1 MIAERPSKGTQPKA
15 RGAMTVRT
23 IPVMLAVIGAFCVGG
38 LGAGAHATPKTLRVG
53 LVIAVGPNPGADA
66 DLRQLFLGDVKRLGV
81 TGRVVYLPPSFV
93 ATGALTTLAREHY
106 DLIVT
111 GCNVDPAF
119 VGPVAAR
126 YPGSRFLMPC
136 FTYAVLGR
144 KARNVEG
151 WFFRSEEASY
161 LAGYLAVRMESRRGA
176 KPVISSV
183 GGYKVDQVDAFIAG
197 YEAGARRAD
206 PGVQTL
212 HGYAQSFND
221 LAKCRSVATAQIAQG
236 AGVVFG
242 VAGVCSLGALQA
254 AKAKHAWGIG
264 VDTDQSALG
273 SFILTSVLKHFDV
286 GLFDAIR
293 SLTRGQLRTGG
304 DEVFNLRNEGVGLGR
319 ISPKVP
325 ASLRR
330 EVSAIKEKIVSG
342 TIRVPST
349 LR

>member
-1 MIAERPSKGTQPKA
+1 MSMR
-15 RGAMTVRT
+15 VRT
-23 IPVMLAVIGAFCVGG
+23 IPVALAIFGVILVGG
-38 LGAGAHATPKTLRVG
+38 LGPSAPAAPKPLRVG
-53 LVIAVGPNPGADA
+53 LVIAVGPSPGADA
-66 DLRQLFLGDVKRLGV
+66 DLHQLFLDDVKRLGV

-93 ATGALTTLAREHY
+93 ATGSLTTLAREHY

-136 FTYAVLGR
+136 FRYETLGR

-151 WFFRSEEASY
+151 FAFRSEEASY
-161 LAGYLAVRMESRRGA
+161 LAGYLAVRMESRTAAR
-176 KPVISSV
+176 PVISSV

-206 PGVQTL
+206 TGVQTL

-221 LAKCRSVATAQIAQG
+221 PAKCRSVATAQIAQG

-242 VAGVCSLGALQA
+242 VAGACSIGALQA
-254 AKAKHAWGIG
+254 AKAKQAWGIG
-264 VDTDQSALG
+264 VDTDQSVLG
-273 SFILTSVLKHFDV
+273 SFILTSVLKHWEG

-293 SLTRGQLRTGG
+293 SLTGGKLRTGG
-304 DEVFNLRNEGVGLGR
+304 DEFFDLRNGGVELGK

-330 EVSAIKEKIVSG
+330 DLSAIRAKIVSG
-342 TIRVPST
+342 AIKVPST
-349 LR
+349 LK